1 MVGLWWLPVA
11 FLGKIYIYN
20 SCFDFVETKVIQ
32 TIVNKIQWTF
42 LVVKRCWNLQ
52 EAQRELAAERASSEK
67 AREQRVSSVALHCM
81 TCSKLS
87 FELTVTVQ
95 VGLKTQCVAIRCQRN
110 SGTTRTQPTKRR
122 VLHSDS
128 DFRCGLKQL
137 WNMVGR
143 HEIWLRFDSL
153 HRGDMVLLYSFVQ
166 ISVPKAPDR
175 GKRGKPP

>member
-20 SCFDFVETKVIQ
+20 SRFDFVETKVIQ
-32 TIVNKIQWTF
+32 TIVNKMQWTF

-87 FELTVTVQ
+87 FELAVTVQ

-128 DFRCGLKQL
+128 DVDWSSCGTWWQVAWDLITIWFFAQR
-137 WNMVGR
+137 R
-143 HEIWLRFDSL
+143 H
-153 HRGDMVLLYSFVQ
+153 GSFVFFC
-166 ISVPKAPDR
+166 ANLNT
-175 GKRGKPP
+175 